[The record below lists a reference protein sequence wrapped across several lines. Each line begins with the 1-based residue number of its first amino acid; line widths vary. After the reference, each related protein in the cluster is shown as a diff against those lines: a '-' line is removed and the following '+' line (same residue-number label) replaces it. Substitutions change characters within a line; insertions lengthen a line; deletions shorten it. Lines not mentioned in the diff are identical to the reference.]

1 MNQSEDEVLQALKTG
16 QNTENT
22 EANVLIRIDTLRTE
36 SDEKKVSSATVTAT
50 GTSKSKE
57 MPMMTK
63 IEENVIDVDYI
74 KSPKL

>member
-1 MNQSEDEVLQALKTG
+1 MNQQEDEVLQALKTG

-36 SDEKKVSSATVTAT
+36 SDDKKVSSATNTAT

-57 MPMMTK
+57 MPMMSK
-63 IEENVIDVDYI
+63 IEENVIDVDYK

>member
-1 MNQSEDEVLQALKTG
+1 MNQQENEVLQALKTG
-16 QNTENT
+16 NNTENT

-36 SDEKKVSSATVTAT
+36 SDDKKVSSATVTAT

-57 MPMMTK
+57 MPMMSK
-63 IEENVIDVDYI
+63 IEENVIDVDYK